1 MKCEV
6 LKIVGEILEKEL
18 NKAITINLFIS
29 AKLEDE
35 QRNRNR
41 DDDTVSAVHF
51 SSLVWTVGP
60 EER

>member
-6 LKIVGEILEKEL
+6 LKIVGEIIEKEL
-18 NKAITINLFIS
+18 NKTTIINLFIS

-41 DDDTVSAVHF
+41 DDDTVSAVHI
-51 SSLVWTVGP
+51 SSLVWTVEP

>member
-41 DDDTVSAVHF
+41 YDDTVSAVHI